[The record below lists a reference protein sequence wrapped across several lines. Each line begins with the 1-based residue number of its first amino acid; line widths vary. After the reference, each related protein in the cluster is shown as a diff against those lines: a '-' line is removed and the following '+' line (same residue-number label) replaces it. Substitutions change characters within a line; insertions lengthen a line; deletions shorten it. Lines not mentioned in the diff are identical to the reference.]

1 MNILREIIEHKK
13 EELRQIKGRPD
24 YHASLMGLKKDAA
37 NAGAARDFLNALK
50 ANGNE
55 TRIIAEIKKA
65 SPSRGVIRDDFNPI
79 EIARDYEQGGAAAIS
94 VLTDKRYF
102 QGAIEHLRDVRKNVG
117 LPVLRKD
124 FIIDEFQ
131 IYEAKAAGADAV
143 LLIAAVLAEDEL
155 REFKKLSER
164 LSLYCL
170 VEVHDEVE
178 MKKAAEAGFDIIGI
192 NNRDLN
198 TFKVDISTTKRL
210 APLAPKGAVVVSE
223 SGIGGIEDI
232 IELKRCGV
240 NAFLVGTAL
249 VKELN
254 PRDKLKGFMG
264 K

>member
-1 MNILREIIEHKK
+1 MNILREIIESKK
-13 EELRQIKGRPD
+13 EELRQIKSRPD
-24 YHASLMGLKKDAA
+24 YPAAFAVLKKDAA
-37 NAGAARDFLNALK
+37 NAGPARDFLNALK
-50 ANGNE
+50 TKGNE

-102 QGAIEHLRDVRKNVG
+102 QGSIEDLMAVRKNVG

-143 LLIAAVLAEDEL
+143 LLIAAALAENEL
-155 REFKKLSER
+155 REFKELSER

-170 VEVHDEVE
+170 VEVRDEGE

-223 SGIGGIEDI
+223 SGIRGREDI
-232 IELKRCGV
+232 VELKRCGV
-240 NAFLVGTAL
+240 NAFLVGETL
-249 VKELN
+249 VKEIN
-254 PRDKLKGFMG
+254 PRDKLKALAGG
-264 K
+264 